1 MMSFVTRPLPSQL
14 ADQRLARLAEVVR
27 EMRMPLSGLVG
38 YLQGLEDDVF
48 PANAETY
55 ALMEQQIARLNN
67 LLDELATLAP
77 PPTARKTP

>member
-1 MMSFVTRPLPSQL
+1 MMSFVTRPTSPQPT
-14 ADQRLARLAEVVR
+14 DQRLARLAEVVR
-27 EMRMPLSGLVG
+27 EMRVPLSGLVG

-67 LLDELATLAP
+67 LLDELAILAP